1 MSPHPLVTSR
11 SPAPK
16 PHRSSYFKSTP
27 VSQAMIQQREIL
39 LHLYAYQHLQ
49 GRPNG
54 NQKVIV
60 DPELPGHFGTLAA
73 NDWTIYDGP
82 ADGPDA
88 NLVARAQGLHIGA
101 QMSKESY
108 FICFNMVF
116 IDPRFM
122 GSSFKV
128 MGDFQA
134 NEGEWAIVG
143 GIGEFAY
150 AQGVITYKKT
160 QLATGGNM
168 RDLHVRA
175 LCLSLSKPGETPCSD
190 SNIPD
195 APETPD
201 IPDVPD
207 TPNIPVQIPVVK
219 VGPWG
224 KTSGEFLDVP
234 AIPRRLESVTIRHS
248 SNIVSLAFS
257 FTDQAGEKH
266 TVGPWGG
273 QGIPAN
279 VYSKDTIELG
289 PSEFVKE
296 IRGTVLPAGPLA
308 VQYTIA
314 AGIASLEIDT
324 NMRTYGPFGS
334 RNVHPFSVPVHG
346 NNSIIGFF
354 ARAGKYVEALGVY
367 VGPSVSN

>member
-1 MSPHPLVTSR
+1 
-11 SPAPK
+11 
-16 PHRSSYFKSTP
+16 
-27 VSQAMIQQREIL
+27 
-39 LHLYAYQHLQ
+39 
-49 GRPNG
+49 
-54 NQKVIV
+54 
-60 DPELPGHFGTLAA
+60 
-73 NDWTIYDGP
+73 
-82 ADGPDA
+82 
-88 NLVARAQGLHIGA
+88 
-101 QMSKESY
+101 
-108 FICFNMVF
+108 
-116 IDPRFM
+116 M

-175 LCLSLSKPGETPCSD
+175 LCLSLSKPAVRSSLDIHIWHHRLLLIQVSSLLCSKFLDIHDRDFLQQETPCSD

-279 VYSKDTIELG
+279 VYSKDT
-289 PSEFVKE
+289 
-296 IRGTVLPAGPLA
+296 
-308 VQYTIA
+308 
-314 AGIASLEIDT
+314 
-324 NMRTYGPFGS
+324 
-334 RNVHPFSVPVHG
+334 
-346 NNSIIGFF
+346 
-354 ARAGKYVEALGVY
+354 
-367 VGPSVSN
+367 VS

>member
-1 MSPHPLVTSR
+1 MSPHPLATVR

-16 PHRSSYFKSTP
+16 PPPPSYFQSTP
-27 VSQAMIQQREIL
+27 VSQDTIQQKELL

-54 NQKVIV
+54 NQRVIV

-73 NDWTIYDGP
+73 NDWSIYDGP
-82 ADGPDA
+82 ADGPGA

-101 QMSKESY
+101 QMAKESY

-116 IDPRFM
+116 VDPRFM

-143 GIGEFAY
+143 GTGEFAY

-168 RDLHVRA
+168 RELHVRA
-175 LCLSLSKPGETPCSD
+175 LCLSLSKPAETPCSD
-190 SNIPD
+190 SSIPD
-195 APETPD
+195 
-201 IPDVPD
+201 I
-207 TPNIPVQIPVVK
+207 
-219 VGPWG
+219 GPWG

-234 AIPRRLESVTIRHS
+234 AIPQRLESVTIRHS
-248 SNIVSLAFS
+248 PHIVSLAFS

-273 QGIPAN
+273 QGLPPN
-279 VYSKDTIELG
+279 VYSKETIELG

-314 AGIASLEIDT
+314 AVIASLEIDT
-324 NMRTYGPFGS
+324 NIRTYGPFGL
-334 RNVHPFSVPVHG
+334 RNAHPFSVPVHG